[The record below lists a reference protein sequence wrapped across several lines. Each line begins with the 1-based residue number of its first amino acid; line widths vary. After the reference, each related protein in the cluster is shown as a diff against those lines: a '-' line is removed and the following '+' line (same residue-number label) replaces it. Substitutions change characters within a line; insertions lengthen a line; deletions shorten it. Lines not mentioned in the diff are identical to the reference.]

1 MSFTNKQPSLDVHSI
16 DGVFAQPIR
25 SSTLSRW
32 ERKALQAKQAK
43 GHSDRFIPSRDS
55 TSSHI
60 QMHHVVNNENS
71 NSCNSRDVKQAGFNS
86 KLAADLFETDSL
98 ASTKILS
105 FKQKAPAPTEG
116 HLNNMRVLY
125 SQNRAQPTA
134 QKKAFRHVNKTPE
147 RILDAPDLLDDYYLN
162 LLDWSCTDVM
172 AVALGTAVYL
182 WNASTGTIDLLCEND
197 DEDNNVTSVSFM
209 GDGSHIAIGND
220 HNVVQLWDVARKTKV
235 RSMAGHAARVSSLA
249 WNNHILSSGSRDAS
263 IINHDV
269 RIQQH
274 MVSTMRGHEQ
284 EICGL
289 KWSLDGTQLAS
300 GANDNKCCI
309 WDVTG
314 SEAPRFS
321 FTEANAAVKALA
333 WCPFERNLLATG
345 AGTAD
350 RHIRFYNTQTGSLV
364 NQVDTGSQVCSL
376 VWSKTEKELLSAHGY
391 SENQLTLWK
400 YPTLTRVA
408 ELTGHSQRVLHM
420 ALSADGTTVCSAAA
434 DETLRFWN
442 VWDAVGAKK
451 KAISSR
457 SSANSIM
464 RTLR

>member
-1 MSFTNKQPSLDVHSI
+1 
-16 DGVFAQPIR
+16 
-25 SSTLSRW
+25 
-32 ERKALQAKQAK
+32 
-43 GHSDRFIPSRDS
+43 
-55 TSSHI
+55 
-60 QMHHVVNNENS
+60 MHHMTNCISNNENDSVS
-71 NSCNSRDVKQAGFNS
+71 NNAASGLNVKQGFNS
-86 KLAADLFETDSL
+86 KLAQSLFETDDI
-98 ASTKILS
+98 ASTRILA
-105 FKQKAPAPTEG
+105 FKQKAPAPSAG

-125 SQNRAQPTA
+125 TQNRNSNVSN
-134 QKKAFRHVNKTPE
+134 KKAFRHVDKTPT

-162 LLDWSCTDVM
+162 LLDWSSQNIM

-182 WNASTGTIDLLCEND
+182 WNATTGTIDLLCEMD
-197 DEDNNVTSVSFM
+197 DEDNNITSLSFM
-209 GDGSHIAIGND
+209 GDGSHVAIGNN
-220 HNVVQLWDVARKTKV
+220 HSAVQLWDVSAKTKV
-235 RSMAGHAARVSSLA
+235 RTMTGHSARISSLT
-249 WNNHILSSGSRDAS
+249 WNNHILTSGSRDAN
-263 IINHDV
+263 IFNHDV
-269 RIQQH
+269 RIQH
-274 MVSTMRGHEQ
+274 HHVSTLAGHEQ
-284 EICGL
+284 EVCGL

-309 WDVTG
+309 WDVNRDT
-314 SEAPRFS
+314 PRYS
-321 FTEANAAVKALA
+321 FTEATAAVKALA

-364 NQVDTGSQVCSL
+364 NQVNTGSQVCSL
-376 VWSKTEKELLSAHGY
+376 VWSQTEKELLSAHGY

-442 VWDAVGAKK
+442 VWDAMGSKK
-451 KAISSR
+451 KSV
-457 SSANSIM
+457 SAAADSTRRTSMM